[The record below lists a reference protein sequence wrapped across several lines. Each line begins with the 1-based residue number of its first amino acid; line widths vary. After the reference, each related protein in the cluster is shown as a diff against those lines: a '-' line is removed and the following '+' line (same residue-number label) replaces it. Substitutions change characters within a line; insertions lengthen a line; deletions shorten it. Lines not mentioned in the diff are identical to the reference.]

1 MPSGWFPPERPR
13 SHPSERPV
21 TAASSRRRDRRPLPV
36 VLQVDRTGV
45 YVAPVTLR
53 RRLEALL
60 LADRLD
66 HALARGA
73 VPETDVLLALRAERL
88 ACARTRAELASTVGR
103 LLRAAGEPQRGLT
116 RDPSLAVL
124 ERVRESHAALEEL
137 VDQLLAP
144 VPVSAHGV
152 ALVRLLLRDGSGPL
166 FRYESR
172 DDLTSQVRRA
182 IAALDPGQGWPD

>member
-1 MPSGWFPPERPR
+1 MPTGWFPPQRHRPR
-13 SHPSERPV
+13 TPDASSAV
-21 TAASSRRRDRRPLPV
+21 SSRRRDRRPVPV
-36 VLQVDRTGV
+36 VLQVDCSGV

-53 RRLEALL
+53 RRVEALL

-66 HALARGA
+66 RALAAGRP
-73 VPETDVLLALRAERL
+73 PETDVLLALRAERL
-88 ACARTRAELASTVGR
+88 ACAHTRSELACSLGR
-103 LLRAAGEPQRGLT
+103 LLRVAGEPQRGLT
-116 RDPSLAVL
+116 RVSSMAVL
-124 ERVRESHAALEEL
+124 ERVRASHDALEEL

-172 DDLTSQVRRA
+172 DDLTGQVRRA
-182 IAALDPGQGWPD
+182 IAALDPGQDWPD

>member
-1 MPSGWFPPERPR
+1 MPTGWIPPERP
-13 SHPSERPV
+13 HPRAAGTPSTAV
-21 TAASSRRRDRRPLPV
+21 TSRRRDRRPVAV
-36 VLQVDRTGV
+36 VLQIDRAGV

-53 RRLEALL
+53 RRLEAVL

-66 HALARGA
+66 HSLARGA

-88 ACARTRAELASTVGR
+88 ASAHTRNELARSVGR
-103 LLRAAGEPQRGLT
+103 LLRVAGEPQRGLT
-116 RDPSLAVL
+116 RVPAMAVL
-124 ERVRESHAALEEL
+124 ERVRESHDALEEL
-137 VDQLLAP
+137 VDHLLAP